1 MALIL
6 CIETSGQTA
15 SVALVNNG
23 CCVSLRE
30 NTIRNEHGAFLQPA
44 VREIMTE
51 AGFALTQIDA
61 VAVSIGPGSYT
72 GLRVGLASAKGIC
85 YALNKPLIQIGT
97 LTLMATV
104 ARELLSDLQKEENY
118 CIVPMIDARRNEV
131 FSATFDHQLNNI
143 SEPGALILEENS
155 FEAFLSVPIYF
166 TGDGSVKWQS
176 QCNHANA
183 RFITIDFNAADMSSI
198 AQKMYQNQQF
208 TPAALAIPL
217 YGKAFYT
224 TQPKIS

>member
-6 CIETSGQTA
+6 CIETSGQKA

-23 CCVSLRE
+23 CCVSIKE

-44 VREIMTE
+44 VREIMKE
-51 AGFALTQIDA
+51 AGFALTEIDA

-85 YALNKPLIQIGT
+85 YALNKPIIEIGT
-97 LTLMATV
+97 LTLMAAV
-104 ARELLSDLQKEENY
+104 AQESLSNLQKAENHY
-118 CIVPMIDARRNEV
+118 IVPMIDARRNEV
-131 FSATFDHQLNNI
+131 FYATFDHQLNII
-143 SEPGALILEENS
+143 SEPGALILEEDS
-155 FEAFLSVPIYF
+155 FEALLLVPVYF

-176 QCNHANA
+176 RCNHANA

-198 AQKMYQNQQF
+198 AQKMYQYQQF
-208 TPAALAIPL
+208 TPAELATPL
-217 YGKAFYT
+217 YGKAFFT
-224 TQPKIS
+224 TQQNHG